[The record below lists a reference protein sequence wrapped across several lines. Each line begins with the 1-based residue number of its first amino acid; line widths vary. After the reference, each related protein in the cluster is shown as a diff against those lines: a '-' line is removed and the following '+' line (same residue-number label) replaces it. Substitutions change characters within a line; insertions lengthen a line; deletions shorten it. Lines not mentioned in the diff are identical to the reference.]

1 MIKMI
6 EKNQTA
12 VEHQLDKVMLR
23 VSSTLEELK
32 SACAEVQ
39 SVSGSVNSEIDHDAI
54 RKTQALDRVTQT
66 LDCLSEFSAALALL
80 PNIENITVGEK
91 EFSSISLP
99 SVREVIEMADGP
111 KNDPQFEDV
120 TLF

>member
-1 MIKMI
+1 MI

-12 VEHQLDKVMLR
+12 IEHQLDKVMLR

-99 SVREVIEMADGP
+99 SVREVIEMTDGP
-111 KNDPQFEDV
+111 KNDAQFEDV